1 MLTNFD
7 LIWLRVR
14 QLMDSLLEA
23 EGDNIDEANFNTY
36 CSSFEQ
42 LMQIIEAE
50 PDTISEEQ
58 LEIVQF
64 YLNSLEAKFSEVQK
78 AIQKKISEE
87 RLKAVTFSKYSL
99 INEKENI
106 INKKT

>member
-1 MLTNFD
+1 MVTNFD

-23 EGDNIDEANFNTY
+23 EDDRVDEVTFSAY

-42 LMQIIEAE
+42 LMQITEAE
-50 PDTISEEQ
+50 PEAVTEEQ

-64 YLNSLEAKFSEVQK
+64 YLASLEAKFSEVQR

-87 RLKAVTFSKYSL
+87 RLKAVTFSKYSQ
-99 INEKENI
+99 INEKDNI